1 MIGSSHPQGADM
13 FSTGQVVGGVSQRGS
28 HGGCP
33 AEYRPMTTDE
43 HRLWNLKLRADMIGR
58 AALKAMNSQ
67 QVQQRSVDYERQI
80 QVLQAA
86 LEAQREAEAADNRRV
101 EETPTLPPARVDGN
115 HAANAQR
122 SSPPGLPICVSGGLY
137 PSNAPCISGDITP
150 RSSSLLTR

>member
-1 MIGSSHPQGADM
+1 M
-13 FSTGQVVGGVSQRGS
+13 FSTGQVVGGASQRGS

-43 HRLWNLKLRADMIGR
+43 HRLWNLKLRAHMIGR

-86 LEAQREAEAADNRRV
+86 LEAQREAEVADNRRV
-101 EETPTLPPARVDGN
+101 EETPFLHQQG
-115 HAANAQR
+115 
-122 SSPPGLPICVSGGLY
+122 
-137 PSNAPCISGDITP
+137 
-150 RSSSLLTR
+150 